1 MAESIIVP
9 GLDDDDERTLN
20 RLNDQLNRKARRN
33 KLRSRYYDGKR
44 AARAVTP
51 IMPPIYQKLAL
62 VLGWSAKAVDTLAR
76 RCNPEE
82 IIWPDGD
89 LGSLGLREVMD
100 GNSWKSEINAA
111 LISSL
116 LHSCSFL
123 INTEGNEDAGEAKSL
138 IHVKSALD
146 ATGDWNART
155 RGLDNCLSVT
165 SRGDKDQPT
174 GYALY
179 LRNRTI
185 VIELDEHGRWEITD
199 APEHELGVP
208 AEVLAYKPR
217 PGRPFG
223 SSRLSRVVL
232 SLHDAGIRSL
242 LRLEGHADIYSIP
255 ELVMLGAD
263 ESVFQNADGSQRAIW
278 EVMMGRMKF
287 LPDDHDAPAGL
298 QRAQVQQIA
307 AASPAP
313 HLDIIKQQ
321 AMLFSGETSIPLTS
335 LGVSDMSNPSSA
347 DSYIASREDLIAEA
361 EGATDDWTTPA
372 RRSMARAL
380 AIQNGETEIPSAYRT
395 IDVKWRS
402 PLYLSRS
409 AVADAGQ
416 KVIAAVPWLAET
428 EVGLEL
434 LGLTEPQRRQALSEK
449 RRLAGSGVLEKL
461 AAAAAARGAQP
472 APGAAAEAPAG
483 EPVDEQP
490 VTAGS

>member
-1 MAESIIVP
+1 MPETITAP
-9 GLDDDDERTLN
+9 GLGDDDERTLN
-20 RLNDQLNRKARRN
+20 RLNEQLNRKARRN
-33 KLRSRYYDGKR
+33 RMRSRYYDGKR

-51 IMPPIYQKLAL
+51 IMPPLYQRLAL
-62 VLGWSAKAVDTLAR
+62 TLGWSAKAVDLLAR

-82 IIWPDGD
+82 IIWADGD
-89 LGSLGLREVMD
+89 LASLGLSEVLD
-100 GNSWKSEINAA
+100 GNSWRSEINAA
-111 LISSL
+111 IVSSL
-116 LHSCSFL
+116 IHSCSIL
-123 INTEGNEDAGEAKSL
+123 INTEGDTDAGEAKSL

-155 RGLDNCLSVT
+155 RGLDTCLSVT
-165 SRGDKDQPT
+165 GRDDKGNPT
-174 GYALY
+174 GFALY

-185 VIELDEHGRWEITD
+185 VIELDERGRWEITA
-199 APEHELGVP
+199 APEHKLGVP

-223 SSRLSRVVL
+223 SSRLSRVVM

-255 ELVMLGAD
+255 ELVTLGAD
-263 ESVFQNADGSQRAIW
+263 ESVFQNADGSQRPMW
-278 EVMMGRMKF
+278 EVMMGRIKF
-287 LPDDHDAPAGL
+287 LPDDPEAPAGL

-321 AMLFSGETSIPLTS
+321 AQLFSGETSIPLSS
-335 LGVSDMSNPSSA
+335 LGVSDMSNPTSA

-361 EGATDDWTTPA
+361 EGTTDDMTTPV

-380 AIQNGETEIPSAYRT
+380 AIQNDLDEIPDEFAT
-395 IDVKWRS
+395 IGVKWRS
-402 PLYLSRS
+402 PMYLSRA

-416 KVIAAVPWLAET
+416 KVIASVPWLAET

-434 LGLTEPQRRQALSEK
+434 LGLTEPQRRQAISEK
-449 RRLAGSGVLEKL
+449 RRLAGSGVLDKL
-461 AAAAAARGAQP
+461 AAAAAARGGQP
-472 APGAAAEAPAG
+472 APGPAAEAPAA
-483 EPVDEQP
+483 EAVDEQP
-490 VTAGS
+490 VTATP